1 MPIESL
7 PPQDDDTPGGLN
19 PITCDLG
26 VVALEIALA
35 LIWVFRASIWSG
47 A

>member
-1 MPIESL
+1 MNDYVD

-19 PITCDLG
+19 PIACAAG
-26 VVALEIALA
+26 VFVLEIALA